1 MTEAVTAT
9 KEVLPG
15 AIASSNQDTVLMN
28 LFREYSKA
36 LDQKNDKYERVYKAS
51 RDVTVR
57 SKRVIF
63 SLQRI
68 PG

>member
-1 MTEAVTAT
+1 MTEAVMAA

-15 AIASSNQDTVLMN
+15 TTASSNQDTVLMD
-28 LFREYSKA
+28 LFREYSKT

-57 SKRVIF
+57 SKRIIF